1 MRIYNAPELKVT
13 LFDVTEEIMCA
24 SNTENETPVTSTK
37 QEVTGDGPGIVLPD
51 DEW

>member
-1 MRIYNAPELKVT
+1 MNKYVSPEFKIT
-13 LFDVTEEIMCA
+13 LFDGVEVICA
-24 SNTENETPVTSTK
+24 SVGEEPATTPATK